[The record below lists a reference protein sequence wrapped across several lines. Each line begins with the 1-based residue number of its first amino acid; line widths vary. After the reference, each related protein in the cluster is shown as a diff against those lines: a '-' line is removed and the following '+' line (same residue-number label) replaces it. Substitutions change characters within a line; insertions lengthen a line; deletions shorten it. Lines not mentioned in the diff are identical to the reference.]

1 MKHVMA
7 VTALALAAAC
17 AQVPRPPGSPAS
29 PPGPPG
35 SPALSGSGPASS
47 GSPPGSPGSLTP
59 SPGSLPAPP
68 GSPLATP
75 GSAQTSSGSIPAAP
89 DAGPSVSGIAPA
101 GGGLSDLEGMTL
113 GCPKAAL
120 NAAAREAARAPSQG
134 TYQFAYFQIVSD
146 SHHGSYEV
154 GFKSNYEGEPDL
166 KYCVSMYCQQ
176 GWDPKTT
183 KASIRLLADAR
194 RPAGSAARPTLSAAH
209 EAACGSEHAPMKRRS
224 RR

>member
-1 MKHVMA
+1 M
-7 VTALALAAAC
+7 
-17 AQVPRPPGSPAS
+17 
-29 PPGPPG
+29 
-35 SPALSGSGPASS
+35 
-47 GSPPGSPGSLTP
+47 
-59 SPGSLPAPP
+59 
-68 GSPLATP
+68 
-75 GSAQTSSGSIPAAP
+75 PAAP
-89 DAGPSVSGIAPA
+89 AAEPSVSGIAPA
-101 GGGLSDLEGMTL
+101 GGGMSDLEGMTL

-146 SHHGSYEV
+146 SHHGAYEV

-194 RPAGSAARPTLSAAH
+194 RPAGSAARPAGSAARAAGTATH
-209 EAACGSEHAPMKRRS
+209 EAACGSEHAPMKRPS